1 MNYISDIQKA
11 IDYIEENL
19 EEKINYESVA
29 KQIGMSSY
37 YFHRMFSAIVGV
49 SPAEY
54 IRNRRL
60 TCAAEDLTR
69 NNGNILDVALKYRFE
84 SNESFTRAF
93 TKFHQILPKIA
104 KQKGNE
110 LKAFSRVK
118 LEFKIDGGN
127 ILNYRI
133 EDKEEF
139 EIEAIIRSFSIET
152 KSKIPEFWD
161 EIKDSGMLKE
171 ISKDFTRCTLGVC
184 IGENNAKEYKYGI
197 GIELINDDKQ
207 MSGTEIIKVAKSKWI
222 VFKCK
227 GQKADD
233 INELWSRI
241 YREYFITS
249 EYKQS
254 MNIDFELYDEKD
266 TEIWIPICK

>member
-1 MNYISDIQKA
+1 MSYIYDIQKA

-19 EEKINYESVA
+19 EEEINYENVA

-37 YFHRMFSAIVGV
+37 YFHRIFSAIVGV

-69 NNGNILDVALKYRFE
+69 NNCNILDIALKYRFE
-84 SNESFTRAF
+84 SNEAFTRAF
-93 TKFHQILPKIA
+93 TKFHGILPKMA
-104 KQKGNE
+104 KQKGSE
-110 LKAFSRVK
+110 LRAFSRVK
-118 LEFKIDGGN
+118 LDFKIDGGN

-139 EIEAIIRSFSIET
+139 EIEAIIKNFSIET
-152 KSKIPEFWD
+152 KSKIPEFWN
-161 EIKDSGMLKE
+161 EIKESGKLKE

-184 IGENNAKEYKYGI
+184 IGESNSKEYKYGI
-197 GIELINDDKQ
+197 GIKITDSDEKN
-207 MSGTEIIKVAKSKWI
+207 SESEIIKVAKSKWI

-227 GQKADD
+227 GQKAED

-241 YREYFITS
+241 YKEYFITS

-254 MNIDFELYDEKD
+254 MNIDFELYDKKD

>member
-1 MNYISDIQKA
+1 MSYIYDIQKA

-19 EEKINYESVA
+19 DKEINYENVA

-37 YFHRMFSAIVGV
+37 YFHRMFSAIVEV

-60 TCAAEDLTR
+60 TCAAEEITR
-69 NNGNILDVALKYRFE
+69 NNCNILDIALKYRFE
-84 SNESFTRAF
+84 SNEAFTRAF
-93 TKFHQILPKIA
+93 TKFHGILPKMA
-104 KQKGNE
+104 KQKGSE
-110 LKAFSRVK
+110 LRAFSRVK
-118 LEFKIDGGN
+118 LDFKIDGGN
-127 ILNYRI
+127 ILDYRI

-139 EIEAIIRSFSIET
+139 EIEAIIKNFSIET
-152 KSKIPEFWD
+152 KSKIPEFWN
-161 EIKDSGMLKE
+161 EIKESGKLKE

-184 IGENNAKEYKYGI
+184 IGESNSKEYKYGI
-197 GIELINDDKQ
+197 GIEITDSDEKN
-207 MSGTEIIKVAKSKWI
+207 SESEIIKVAKSKWI

-227 GQKADD
+227 GQKAED

-241 YREYFITS
+241 YKEYFITS

-254 MNIDFELYDEKD
+254 MNIDFELYDKKN

>member
-19 EEKINYESVA
+19 EEEINYENVA

-133 EDKEEF
+133 EDKEKF

-254 MNIDFELYDEKD
+254 MNIDFELYNEKD

>member
-19 EEKINYESVA
+19 EEEINYENVA

-60 TCAAEDLTR
+60 SCAGEDLSR
-69 NNGNILDVALKYRFE
+69 NNCNILDVALKYRFE
-84 SNESFTRAF
+84 SNEAFTRAF
-93 TKFHQILPKIA
+93 TKFHGILPKMA

-110 LKAFSRVK
+110 LRAFSRVK
-118 LEFKIDGGN
+118 LELKIDGGN

-139 EIEAIIRSFSIET
+139 EIEAIIRSFSVEN

-161 EIKDSGMLKE
+161 EIKVSGKLKE

-184 IGENNAKEYKYGI
+184 IGESNSKEYKYGI
-197 GIELINDDKQ
+197 GIEITDSDEKK
-207 MSGTEIIKVAKSKWI
+207 SEAEIIKVP
-222 VFKCK
+222 
-227 GQKADD
+227 KA
-233 INELWSRI
+233 IPI
-241 YREYFITS
+241 IHIFITA
-249 EYKQS
+249 
-254 MNIDFELYDEKD
+254 
-266 TEIWIPICK
+266 T

>member
-1 MNYISDIQKA
+1 MNYIADIQKA

-19 EEKINYESVA
+19 EEEINYENVA

-37 YFHRMFSAIVGV
+37 YFHRMFSAIIGV
-49 SPAEY
+49 SPTEY

-69 NNGNILDVALKYRFE
+69 NNCNILDVALKYRFE

-93 TKFHQILPKIA
+93 TKFHGMVPKMA

-110 LKAFSRVK
+110 LKAFSKVK
-118 LEFKIDGGN
+118 VEFKIDGGR

-139 EIEAIIRSFSIET
+139 KIAAITRNFSVEN
-152 KSKIPEFWD
+152 KSKILEFWN
-161 EIKDSGMLKE
+161 EIKVNGKLKE

-184 IGENNAKEYKYGI
+184 IGENGAKEYKYGI
-197 GIELINDDKQ
+197 GIECTDTDNQ
-207 MSGTEIIKVAKSKWI
+207 MSEAEIIKVAKSKWI

-227 GQKADD
+227 GQKAED

-241 YREYFITS
+241 YKEYFITS

>member
-1 MNYISDIQKA
+1 MSYILDIQKA

-19 EEKINYESVA
+19 EEEINYENVA

-37 YFHRMFSAIVGV
+37 YFHRIFSAIVGV

-69 NNGNILDVALKYRFE
+69 NNCNILDIALKYRFE
-84 SNESFTRAF
+84 SNEAFTRAF
-93 TKFHQILPKIA
+93 TKFHGILPKMA
-104 KQKGNE
+104 KQKGSE
-110 LKAFSRVK
+110 LRAFSRVK
-118 LEFKIDGGN
+118 LDFKIDGGN

-139 EIEAIIRSFSIET
+139 EIEAIIKNFSIET
-152 KSKIPEFWD
+152 KSKIPEFWN
-161 EIKDSGMLKE
+161 ELKESGKLKE

-184 IGENNAKEYKYGI
+184 IGESNSKEYKYGI
-197 GIELINDDKQ
+197 GIEITDSDEKN
-207 MSGTEIIKVAKSKWI
+207 SESEIIKVAKSKWI

-227 GQKADD
+227 GQKAED

-241 YREYFITS
+241 YKEYFITS

-254 MNIDFELYDEKD
+254 MNIDFELYDKKD